1 MSATNEKN
9 DFALARKPT
18 SAVEKV
24 SPGSKRILASIV
36 TEVLALAP
44 SSSSIENLLI
54 PCPKCGGQLET
65 SKRIIVCQKC
75 DFNLPRVFKGRRFAI
90 NEIEE
95 LLSTGTLGPLH
106 GFRND
111 SGEPIFATVEFNGYL
126 SYSGCGYGIGLRT
139 GDGDEVDFSFPRGN
153 PFKWYRRLVEMRAG
167 DYTLSSSLGIKD
179 DNVFELTLLAMSCKE
194 GHGVKQNFSEAYKW
208 FRLAVDQKSRNGADE
223 LQEFFMYITTEMDSL
238 IQLMTAVEI
247 AEGERRASEFRSQK
261 NFGK

>member
-1 MSATNEKN
+1 
-9 DFALARKPT
+9 
-18 SAVEKV
+18 
-24 SPGSKRILASIV
+24 
-36 TEVLALAP
+36 
-44 SSSSIENLLI
+44 
-54 PCPKCGGQLET
+54 
-65 SKRIIVCQKC
+65 
-75 DFNLPRVFKGRRFAI
+75 
-90 NEIEE
+90 
-95 LLSTGTLGPLH
+95 
-106 GFRND
+106 
-111 SGEPIFATVEFNGYL
+111 
-126 SYSGCGYGIGLRT
+126 
-139 GDGDEVDFSFPRGN
+139 
-153 PFKWYRRLVEMRAG
+153 MRAG